1 MKKTKTDNKLAI
13 TIGGLLILCAAVLAG
28 VYFITKE
35 PAEEFTPTSSPEP
48 TTEAVTWKENTSDSY
63 IATTTVKEE
72 DNQVPGEVAD
82 NTQTIISEDENG
94 SVTDL
99 SGSTTKEDAEVTK
112 PSAPPHTDDDTTNP
126 DKKPE
131 YVDPVVPTP
140 TPEPSKPDNEP
151 PAVTPAPADTNPG
164 QVYDPVFGWI
174 ATGDTVQDNVDN
186 DGDINKQ
193 LGTMG
198 N

>member
-1 MKKTKTDNKLAI
+1 MKKTDNKLAI
-13 TIGGLLILCAAVLAG
+13 TVGGLSALCVAVLAG
-28 VYFITKE
+28 VYFLTKE
-35 PAEEFTPTSSPEP
+35 PEMDFAPTSTPAP

-63 IATTTVKEE
+63 VATTTVKEE
-72 DNQVPGEVAD
+72 ENQVPGEITD
-82 NTQTIISEDENG
+82 TTQTIISEGEDG
-94 SVTDL
+94 TVTDL

-126 DKKPE
+126 DKTPE
-131 YVDPVVPTP
+131 YVDPIYPTP
-140 TPEPSKPDNEP
+140 TPAPSKPDTNP
-151 PAVTPAPADTNPG
+151 PAPTPEPTNKKPG
-164 QVYDPVFGWI
+164 QVYDPVFGWVT
-174 ATGDTVQDNVDN
+174 TGDTIQDSVDN

>member
-13 TIGGLLILCAAVLAG
+13 TIGGLFVLCAAVLTG

-35 PAEEFTPTSSPEP
+35 PETDFTPTSTPEP
-48 TTEAVTWKENTSDSY
+48 TAEAVTWEENTSDSY
-63 IATTTVKEE
+63 VATTPKKEE
-72 DNQVPGEVAD
+72 ANQVPGEITD
-82 NTQTIISEDENG
+82 DTQTVISETEDG
-94 SVTDL
+94 TITDL
-99 SGSTTKEDAEVTK
+99 SGSTTKEDAKVTK

-151 PAVTPAPADTNPG
+151 PAPTPTPANTKPG
-164 QVYDPVFGWI
+164 QVYDPVFGWVT
-174 ATGDTVQDNVDN
+174 TGDTVQDNVDN

-193 LGTMG
+193 LGTVG

>member
-35 PAEEFTPTSSPEP
+35 PEAEFTPTSSSEP
-48 TTEAVTWKENTSDSY
+48 IAEAVTWEENTSDSY
-63 IATTTVKEE
+63 IATTVKEE
-72 DNQVPGEVAD
+72 ENQVPGEITD
-82 NTQTIISEDENG
+82 DTQTIISEDENG

-99 SGSTTKEDAEVTK
+99 SGSTIKEDAEVTM

-140 TPEPSKPDNEP
+140 TPEPSKPDNKP
-151 PAVTPAPADTNPG
+151 PAPTPTPANTKPG
-164 QVYDPVFGWI
+164 QVYDPVFGWVT
-174 ATGDTVQDNVDN
+174 TGDTVQDNIDN